1 VKKIVIIIFGILVL
15 FCLFT
20 AGCTRQQQAV
30 AGSDQTPMGN
40 PATLYCHSLGY
51 ESVIRADAQ
60 GGQCGYCRFPN
71 GTEVDE
77 WELFRSA
84 YSGETTG

>member
-1 VKKIVIIIFGILVL
+1 MRSIVIISTGIFLL
-15 FCLFT
+15 LCLFT
-20 AGCTRQQQAV
+20 AGCTQQERDTM
-30 AGSDQTPMGN
+30 GSGEVPMGN

-51 ESVIRADAQ
+51 ESVIHTDAQ

-84 YSGETTG
+84 HPEKPTG

>member
-20 AGCTRQQQAV
+20 AGCTQSEQA
-30 AGSDQTPMGN
+30 AQGSDQTPMGN

-51 ESVIRADAQ
+51 ESVIHTDAQ

-77 WELFRSA
+77 WEPFRSSHSA
-84 YSGETTG
+84 ETTG